1 MGRNRDT
8 AKESRLWTQLG
19 KESVG
24 QIERVE
30 LTRCKIASGKLL
42 YGHMGLH
49 PVLSDILC
57 VKNILNILIY
67 LSKSRR
73 DIL

>member
-1 MGRNRDT
+1 M
-8 AKESRLWTQLG
+8 G

-24 QIERVE
+24 QVERVE